1 MIEKNID
8 HIRYRLDSNKKSNQP
23 GAIVFIGAGC
33 SISAGIPSADKIV
46 DYVLENFKGNPD
58 IKDFDKRPTY
68 AELMQCLGPKERN
81 KIFRHYVE
89 DAKINVSHIYLA
101 HLMALGYVDYII
113 TVNFDNLAQKALA
126 LYNIFPPTY
135 DISILKDLTTT
146 SLDTKS
152 ITYLHGQYNGLWQL
166 NTKEEMNKVI
176 DSNVAKSIFDKI
188 ANNRLW
194 ILVGYS
200 GDDFIFDQLIKLGRF
215 DNGLYW
221 VGYKG
226 DEPTPRVQT
235 GLLNKPNT
243 ESFWVKG
250 YDADSF
256 FLKLNAILKND
267 EPKIFNTPFSFL
279 SELQEGIRDID
290 DSEEYKSVKERFIES
305 KKMVLDSI
313 NRYEKAESDV
323 PQMTNTEIDNN
334 QLKKALIDCLINN
347 KYDELKDLE
356 DQVRRKQ
363 YVNLLSNVAD
373 IYYNWGTYLGD
384 LAKTKSGDEAE
395 KLYLQAFEKLK
406 KAIEIDPNYRDA
418 YYNWGTYLGYRAK
431 TKPGDEAEILY
442 LQAFEKYNKA
452 IEIKPD
458 YPEAYFSWG
467 TYLANLAQL
476 KPNNEAEKLY
486 LQAFEKLKKATEI
499 KPDYPDAYYNWG
511 NDLANLAKLKSGD
524 EAEKLY
530 LQAFEKLKTAT
541 EIKPDYHSAYYNWGV
556 YLANLAQ
563 LKPNNEAEKLY
574 LQAFEKL
581 KTATEIKPD
590 YQDAYY
596 NWGIYLANM
605 AQLKP
610 NNEAEIFYLQA
621 FEKLKKATEI
631 KPDYEKA
638 YYNWGTYI
646 ANLAQLKSGD
656 EVEKLYLQAFEKYE
670 KAIEIKPDY
679 QNAYYGWGYYLEKLA
694 NLKSGDEA
702 KMLQI
707 KSSEKLNI
715 AAKLSGKS

>member
-1 MIEKNID
+1 MIEKKIE
-8 HIRYRLDSNKKSNQP
+8 HIAYKLRNNKKDNQP

-33 SISAGIPSADKIV
+33 SISAGIPGSGKIV
-46 DYVLENFKGNPD
+46 DFVLENYKDNPD
-58 IKDFDKRPTY
+58 IKYFTQKPTY
-68 AELMQCLGPKERN
+68 AELMECLGPIQRN

-101 HLMALGYVDYII
+101 HLVANGYVDYIV
-113 TVNFDNLAQKALA
+113 TVNFDNLAQRALA

-166 NTKEEMNKVI
+166 NTKEEMNKI
-176 DSNVAKSIFDKI
+176 IESNVAKSIFDKI
-188 ANNRLW
+188 TNNRLW

-200 GDDFIFDQLIKLGRF
+200 GEDFIFDQLVKLGRF

-221 VGYKG
+221 IGNK
-226 DEPTPRVQT
+226 DEEPTGRVKNA
-235 GLLNKPNT
+235 LLNMPNK

-256 FLKLNAILKND
+256 FLKLNAELKND
-267 EPKIFNTPFSFL
+267 EPKIFNVPFSFL
-279 SELQEGIRDID
+279 SELQEGIKDIE

-313 NRYEKAESDV
+313 NRYEKAESNV

-373 IYYNWGTYLGD
+373 IYYNWGTYLGN

-452 IEIKPD
+452 IEIKTD
-458 YPEAYFSWG
+458 YHSAYYNWG

-476 KPNNEAEKLY
+476 KPNNEAEK
-486 LQAFEKLKKATEI
+486 F
-499 KPDYPDAYYNWG
+499 
-511 NDLANLAKLKSGD
+511 
-524 EAEKLY
+524 
-530 LQAFEKLKTAT
+530 
-541 EIKPDYHSAYYNWGV
+541 
-556 YLANLAQ
+556 
-563 LKPNNEAEKLY
+563 
-574 LQAFEKL
+574 
-581 KTATEIKPD
+581 
-590 YQDAYY
+590 
-596 NWGIYLANM
+596 
-605 AQLKP
+605 
-610 NNEAEIFYLQA
+610 
-621 FEKLKKATEI
+621 
-631 KPDYEKA
+631 
-638 YYNWGTYI
+638 
-646 ANLAQLKSGD
+646 
-656 EVEKLYLQAFEKYE
+656 YLQAFEKYE

-715 AAKLSGKS
+715 AAKLSEKS